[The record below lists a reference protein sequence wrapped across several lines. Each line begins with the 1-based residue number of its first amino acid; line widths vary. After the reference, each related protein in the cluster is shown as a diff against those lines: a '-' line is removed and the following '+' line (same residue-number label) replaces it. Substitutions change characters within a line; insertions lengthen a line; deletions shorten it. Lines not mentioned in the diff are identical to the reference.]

1 MSETLEDMAVTLG
14 KCQEF
19 IEADFRLRTEV
30 GSVMSPPR
38 RAAAASWTIF
48 YQYIINIPSQIV
60 QRLLHLVRQCDA
72 VDAKLLKT
80 NKIHLA
86 RQVNSLKQEF
96 DLAFEKLLDHL
107 NSLTNDIFMK
117 ALGDNPKKA
126 EKR

>member
-1 MSETLEDMAVTLG
+1 
-14 KCQEF
+14 
-19 IEADFRLRTEV
+19 
-30 GSVMSPPR
+30 MSPPR
-38 RAAAASWTIF
+38 RAAVVSWTIF

-60 QRLLHLVRQCDA
+60 QCLLHLVRQCDA
-72 VDAKLLKT
+72 VDAKSLET